1 MWGAAVAVPYIF
13 VVNKEWKWYNQVNI
27 SNLLKN
33 EEEHCMD
40 YRKFN
45 NTSLQELIR
54 EKKYLKKLKKY
65 TYECRK

>member
-13 VVNKEWKWYNQVNI
+13 VVNKEWKWYNQVNK

-40 YRKFN
+40 YRKYN
-45 NTSLQELIR
+45 NIIIARIAQGEEIL
-54 EKKYLKKLKKY
+54 EKVKEIYI
-65 TYECRK
+65 